1 MLRIKEVQLS
11 PVHATMVSQQ
21 AMLVVMYG
29 SNCLSNDYMRVK
41 TVANV
46 IPSAWDL
53 RIICSQL

>member
-1 MLRIKEVQLS
+1 MLRTEAVQLS

-29 SNCLSNDYMRVK
+29 SDYLINDYMRVK

-46 IPSAWDL
+46 IPS
-53 RIICSQL
+53 S